1 MQHDERP
8 GPDRPVACERCGLEV
23 LVRKHSLAH
32 TMVQWPADLRACT
45 AATVA
50 ETTGLRLG
58 CPALHDSII
67 EAVRRRTVPVP
78 DLDREPT
85 SATD

>member
-8 GPDRPVACERCGLEV
+8 GPDRPVACGRCGLEV

-32 TMVQWPADLRACT
+32 TMVQWPADLSPCT

-50 ETTGLRLG
+50 ETTGLRLA
-58 CPALHDSII
+58 CPALLDSITA
-67 EAVRRRTVPVP
+67 AVRRRSVPVP
-78 DLDREPT
+78 DLDREPVPT
-85 SATD
+85 ED